1 MVFQKC
7 GGKIISNY
15 CLTQLKSIGN
25 EQENQRQSS
34 SNFKNSPWSKQES
47 VEEEIA
53 DFPTGDKQ
61 QLVLYISFQ
70 SFSLYIVDLIGS
82 FLSLS

>member
-7 GGKIISNY
+7 RGKIISNY

-34 SNFKNSPWSKQES
+34 SNFKNSSWSKQES

-61 QLVLYISFQ
+61 QLVLHQ
-70 SFSLYIVDLIGS
+70 FSKFFSVHC
-82 FLSLS
+82 

>member
-7 GGKIISNY
+7 RGKIISNY

-25 EQENQRQSS
+25 EQENQKQSS
-34 SNFKNSPWSKQES
+34 SNLKNSAWTKQES
-47 VEEEIA
+47 IKEELA

-61 QLVLYISFQ
+61 QLLLHQLSKF
-70 SFSLYIVDLIGS
+70 FSVHC
-82 FLSLS
+82 